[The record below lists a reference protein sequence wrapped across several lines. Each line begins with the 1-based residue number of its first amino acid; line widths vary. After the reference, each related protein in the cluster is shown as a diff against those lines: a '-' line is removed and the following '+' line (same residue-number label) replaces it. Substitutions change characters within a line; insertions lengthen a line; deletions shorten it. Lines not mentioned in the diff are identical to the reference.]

1 MEYIIEF
8 ILELILEG
16 SIEASKSNRI
26 SKYIR
31 YPLIVII
38 SLVFVAVIVLI
49 FFIGTLALEDNIIVG
64 IFIILIGLFLLVSAI
79 IKFRKTYLTKTE
91 QKSNTNCNLSIP

>member
-16 SIEASKSNRI
+16 SIEISKNRKV

-31 YPLIVII
+31 YPLII
-38 SLVFVAVIVLI
+38 LIVL
-49 FFIGTLALEDNIIVG
+49 FFATVIGLILFLGLFILKENIIAG
-64 IFIILIGLFLLVSAI
+64 IIILLIGLFMLISAI
-79 IKFRKTYLTKTE
+79 IKFRKTYLTKKE
-91 QKSNTNCNLSIP
+91 KSN